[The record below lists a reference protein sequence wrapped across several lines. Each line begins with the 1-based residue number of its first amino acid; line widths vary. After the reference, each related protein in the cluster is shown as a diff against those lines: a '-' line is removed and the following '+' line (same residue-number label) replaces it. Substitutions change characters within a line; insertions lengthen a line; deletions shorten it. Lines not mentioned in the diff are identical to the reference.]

1 MFDYLED
8 RERKRAMDYFKVTK
22 RCIRCLKPLR
32 ENGTC
37 QNIKCVRYKPDPE
50 PEKQEEK
57 TNDGAK

>member
-1 MFDYLED
+1 
-8 RERKRAMDYFKVTK
+8 MDYFKITK